1 MLKNNKCRNTSEEL
15 PQLKTRNPLLAAAQ
29 ATFREEEEEEQQQQ
43 QAAAAASLLLL
54 LLQYIV
60 NVGARACVC
69 VCVCVVGGIQK
80 LQNPKGDVTHR
91 VCDSVSLGLKNGNS
105 KLKLNFGY
113 FC

>member
-29 ATFREEEEEEQQQQ
+29 GTFREEEEEEQQQQ

-60 NVGARACVC
+60 MWARARVC
-69 VCVCVVGGIQK
+69 VCVCVRCWR
-80 LQNPKGDVTHR
+80 H
-91 VCDSVSLGLKNGNS
+91 S
-105 KLKLNFGY
+105 KIAKSKR
-113 FC
+113 